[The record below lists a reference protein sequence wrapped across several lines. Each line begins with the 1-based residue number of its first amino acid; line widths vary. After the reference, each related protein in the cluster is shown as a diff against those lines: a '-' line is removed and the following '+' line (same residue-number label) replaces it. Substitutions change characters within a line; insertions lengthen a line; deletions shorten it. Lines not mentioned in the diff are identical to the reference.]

1 MAGPAD
7 AAVRRA
13 EVERQLA
20 SGDVTGLRALAKRL
34 DDEGISVTPDEL
46 RADVR
51 SLGAVRVRHGETS
64 VLALPVDGPAKAGA
78 SSSSTSRLAAEV
90 TSDPD
95 WPIQVGVAVVVGAFL
110 VIALLGW
117 LIST

>member
-1 MAGPAD
+1 MAASSD
-7 AAVRRA
+7 AAARRA

-20 SGDVTGLRALAKRL
+20 SGDITGLRALAARL
-34 DDEGISVTPDEL
+34 DDEGIAVTPDEL

-51 SLGAVRVRHGETS
+51 SLGAVRVRRRDTS
-64 VLALPVDGPAKAGA
+64 VLALPVDGPARPGG
-78 SSSSTSRLAAEV
+78 SSPRLAAAV

-95 WPIQVGVAVVVGAFL
+95 WPVQVGVAVVVAVFAL
-110 VIALLGW
+110 IALLGW